1 MAEMFAEQMDGI
13 FNLGARMNWGIAI
26 GLGSVTIAALAFM
39 VPVVRRSGKTEQRVS
54 DLANDVDNAFSS
66 IRRIN
71 DDVTDIKVMLGRVE
85 ENTKNIKESI
95 RGLK

>member
-1 MAEMFAEQMDGI
+1 
-13 FNLGARMNWGIAI
+13 MNWGIAI